1 MAESS
6 TPTLTFINGMDGRPF
21 SFTPRRVVL
30 AGYTGRDR
38 EAVQRHIDELL
49 AQGIPAPERTPELYR
64 TEPSKVQ
71 IDGALSKG
79 DGWSSGEVEFVL
91 LVSGETTFVTVGSDH
106 TDRDLERTSVP
117 DAKRSFAKVVGSQ
130 VWPLQD
136 LLRDWDSLLL
146 RSWITDSNGRR
157 KYQEGPIATI
167 MEPSALVDLLPE
179 EDRSDGLVLFSGTVP
194 ALEQAPASG
203 RCRFEGEIVTQ
214 DGRTLAT
221 CNYTY
226 EA

>member
-1 MAESS
+1 MTESHTS
-6 TPTLTFINGMDGRPF
+6 TLTFINGVDGRPF

-38 EAVQRHIDELL
+38 AAVQRHIDELL
-49 AQGIPAPERTPELYR
+49 AQGVPAPERTPELYR
-64 TEPSKVQ
+64 TDPDKLQ
-71 IDGALSKG
+71 IDGALPKG
-79 DGWSSGEVEFVL
+79 SGWSSGEVEFVL

-117 DAKRSFAKVVGSQ
+117 DAKRSFSKIVGSHA
-130 VWPLQD
+130 WPLQD

-146 RSWITDSNGRR
+146 RSWITDASGRR

-167 MEPSALVDLLPE
+167 MKPSALVDLLPQE
-179 EDRSDGLVLFSGTVP
+179 ERSDGLVLFSGTVP
-194 ALEQAPASG
+194 ALEPAPTAG
-203 RCRFEGEIVTQ
+203 TCRFEGEIVTQ
-214 DGRTLAT
+214 SGRTLAS
-221 CNYTY
+221 CNYKY

>member
-6 TPTLTFINGMDGRPF
+6 APTLTFINGMDGRPF
-21 SFTPRRVVL
+21 AFTPRRVVL

-49 AQGIPAPERTPELYR
+49 EQGIPAPERTPELYR

-71 IDGALSKG
+71 IDGALPKG

-91 LVSGETTFVTVGSDH
+91 LVASETTFVTVGSDH

-146 RSWITDSNGRR
+146 RSWVTAGGARR

-167 MEPSALVDLLPE
+167 MEPGALIDLLQE
-179 EDRSDGLVLFSGTVP
+179 EDRADGLVLFSGTVP
-194 ALEQAPASG
+194 ALEPAPESG
-203 RCRFEGEIVTQ
+203 EVQFEGEIVTPE
-214 DGRTLAT
+214 GRVLAN